1 MSQCLHDD
9 VFADNC
15 SPGKIKDLL
24 AKDVVDAE
32 TRLVLVNA
40 IYFKGNW
47 NQQFKED
54 FTVDAQF
61 RINKVTLHKKQHSME
76 KYQGAKAAFWV
87 YEITLH
93 YSPQFTWGLQCCSWQ
108 VQGTLKADRYKAVLI
123 WLNGN
128 LQLES
133 DTLSLNCIMFVV
145 WPAGTHSVTQSGKK
159 WNH

>member
-1 MSQCLHDD
+1 MLEPVSMSQCLHDD

-76 KYQGAKAAFWV
+76 KY
-87 YEITLH
+87 
-93 YSPQFTWGLQCCSWQ
+93 
-108 VQGTLKADRYKAVLI
+108 
-123 WLNGN
+123 
-128 LQLES
+128 
-133 DTLSLNCIMFVV
+133 
-145 WPAGTHSVTQSGKK
+145 
-159 WNH
+159 